1 MIKIEFLLFSKI
13 YQFYGGFMK
22 RYFFSLLILS
32 SFALADDTTDNS
44 QLSSTEYAAAQ
55 LAQFSLPEVYV
66 LSYKNRKIDT
76 TLGAHILI
84 DVPREVGKNI
94 WGLVTL
100 TDGKQRPIQFSSGS
114 YGPDGYRLVLR
125 ACKKGKYPLVFV
137 REMEDGFPE
146 KIIVNVYIR

>member
-1 MIKIEFLLFSKI
+1 LSFWYSQKI

-22 RYFFSLLILS
+22 RYILTLLFLS
-32 SFALADDTTDNS
+32 SFAVADDTTDNS

-55 LAQFSLPEVYV
+55 LAQFSLREVYV
-66 LSYKNRKIDT
+66 LSYKNRVINT
-76 TLGAHILI
+76 NLGAHILI

-94 WGLVTL
+94 WKLVTL
-100 TDGKQRPIQFSSGS
+100 TEGKQRPIQFSSGS

-125 ACKKGKYPLVFV
+125 ACKKGEYPLVFV
-137 REMEDGFPE
+137 REMEDRFPE

>member
-1 MIKIEFLLFSKI
+1 
-13 YQFYGGFMK
+13 MK

-114 YGPDGYRLVLR
+114 YGSDGYRLVLR